1 MTTYQ
6 VQNTV
11 SGLRT
16 DRNRVLSYF
25 DTDPIDESDAKT
37 DFAKASHQICEYFS
51 EDLTL
56 RGL

>member
-6 VQNTV
+6 LQNTV

-37 DFAKASHQICEYFS
+37 DFAKASHQICV
-51 EDLTL
+51 
-56 RGL
+56 G